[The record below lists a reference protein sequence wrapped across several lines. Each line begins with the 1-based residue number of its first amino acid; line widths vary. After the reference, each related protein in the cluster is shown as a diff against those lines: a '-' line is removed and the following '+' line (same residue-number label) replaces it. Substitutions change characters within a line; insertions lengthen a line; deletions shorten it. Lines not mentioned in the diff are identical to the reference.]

1 MVKQQAGNCC
11 GSPHCQQLNPQPAG
25 SPHLAQACNRFRLAA
40 GDTMLSPSPGLG
52 VRLCPSA
59 RPAATMSLV
68 TALSSAM
75 LLSPPAAF
83 ASNASLAVLDIS
95 SDCSVVRPQGSQ
107 H

>member
-1 MVKQQAGNCC
+1 MTQQASNCHGRPLC
-11 GSPHCQQLNPQPAG
+11 QEPSPQGGG

-75 LLSPPAAF
+75 LLSPPAAL

-95 SDCSVVRPQGSQ
+95 SDYSVVRP
-107 H
+107 